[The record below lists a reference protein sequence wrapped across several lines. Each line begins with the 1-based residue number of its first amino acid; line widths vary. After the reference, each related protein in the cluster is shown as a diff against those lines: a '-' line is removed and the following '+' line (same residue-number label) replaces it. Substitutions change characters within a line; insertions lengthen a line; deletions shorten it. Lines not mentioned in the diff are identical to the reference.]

1 MKLADSKTRSRP
13 ANGIGTAAVHGGR
26 PAPDSPTW
34 SDLDRLAKQ
43 DTEHDIAMC
52 VLDGR
57 EPRQD
62 DIDKLRRL
70 IAKRDAYLAAP
81 LTPAAPQHLQ
91 DLEATGLREP
101 LDAGHAV
108 GDD

>member
-1 MKLADSKTRSRP
+1 MRTERFSAHRPLTSHNTRAQHDASTP
-13 ANGIGTAAVHGGR
+13 AAA
-26 PAPDSPTW
+26 PTW

-43 DTEHDIAMC
+43 DAEHDIAMC